1 MFLSM
6 VTTDPNSPSQNID
19 IYLWLLIDELKQLWS
34 SMTLTY
40 NVSRKQNFQ
49 MKATLIWTIND
60 FSVYG
65 IIFGWSTHEK
75 LACPYYMEN
84 NKTFTLTNIGKTSF
98 FYCHWQFLSTDHKY
112 RKKKTYLLVELKGML
127 HCRYRRVRNCLMWC
141 HSSMTLYLD
150 FKVVS
155 KSFLVLVWSTIGK
168 AKYFLEVFLL
178 KN

>member
-65 IIFGWSTHEK
+65 IIFCWSTHEK

-112 RKKKTYLLVELKGML
+112 RKKKDLFVGRVERDVALPVPSGEEL
-127 HCRYRRVRNCLMWC
+127 F
-141 HSSMTLYLD
+141 D
-150 FKVVS
+150 VVS
-155 KSFLVLVWSTIGK
+155 QFDDIIFG
-168 AKYFLEVFLL
+168 F
-178 KN
+178 